1 MRTLLEYQHL
11 LQKVRDAPIFKEF
24 TPLTPSQV
32 TKLVADMQTKSCELD
47 PIPTHVLKQMLPVP
61 IPIITH
67 IINAPLSNACFCEE
81 WKTSVVRPLLK
92 KKGLDLLHKNFRP
105 VSNLPL
111 LSKLVEALVQFNQ
124 HCKEHQLLPDFQ
136 SVYRQGY
143 STETSLIKMMNN
155 VPWSMERKEI
165 TAVII
170 LDMSVALDT
179 VDHDLLLNILQNKY
193 GITDTALQWYQSYL
207 RP

>member
-1 MRTLLEYQHL
+1 MLR
-11 LQKVRDAPIFKEF
+11 
-24 TPLTPSQV
+24 
-32 TKLVADMQTKSCELD
+32 
-47 PIPTHVLKQMLPVP
+47 VL
-61 IPIITH
+61 ISTITH
-67 IINAPLSNACFCEE
+67 INASLSNACFCKE

-92 KKGLDLLHKNFRP
+92 KEGLDLLDKNFSP
-105 VSNLPL
+105 VSNLPF
-111 LSKLVEALVQFNQ
+111 LSKLVEQASLVQFNQ

-136 SVYRQGY
+136 SAYRQAY

-155 VPWSMERKEI
+155 ILWGMERKEI

-170 LDMSVALDT
+170 LDMSAAFDT
-179 VDHDLLLNILQNKY
+179 VDHYLLLTILQNRY